1 MPRIIVSDSNPLS
14 CMKTHHLIL
23 NHLSGL
29 VGFMAA
35 IVMWVT
41 FPASC
46 HQQPKAVTNTPNL
59 KIYLHQH
66 NYFHLFRTSMASF
79 GDILTH
85 DAAVDLIKSGDTD
98 GDGFLNFVEFTV
110 VLRDILLE

>member
-1 MPRIIVSDSNPLS
+1 MLVTVLKPVSTSE
-14 CMKTHHLIL
+14 
-23 NHLSGL
+23 
-29 VGFMAA
+29 
-35 IVMWVT
+35 T
-41 FPASC
+41 FRL
-46 HQQPKAVTNTPNL
+46 KAVTETFVRLIPQ
-59 KIYLHQH
+59 Y
-66 NYFHLFRTSMASF
+66 HLRTSMASF

>member
-1 MPRIIVSDSNPLS
+1 MLVTVLKPVSTSE
-14 CMKTHHLIL
+14 
-23 NHLSGL
+23 
-29 VGFMAA
+29 
-35 IVMWVT
+35 T
-41 FPASC
+41 FRL
-46 HQQPKAVTNTPNL
+46 KAVTETFVRL
-59 KIYLHQH
+59 ILQY
-66 NYFHLFRTSMASF
+66 HLRTSMASF